1 MRDKLPVTILAV
13 GLVALAGVL
22 WTAPKFVRAGA
33 GGVIR
38 VAFDERNP
46 SHRGRMPEVDWTA
59 VSVRSAIVVLIT
71 AAAFL
76 VTRRAERPREN
87 IPRAQAPTAK
97 PRPSNSGLSRSE
109 WIGYLIVLALS
120 AFYVFI
126 EVFDR

>member
-1 MRDKLPVTILAV
+1 MRDKLPVLVLAL

-46 SHRGRMPEVDWTA
+46 SHRGRVPEVDWAA
-59 VSVRSAIVVLIT
+59 VSVRSAMVVFIT

-76 VTRRAERPREN
+76 VARRPATIREQRPRALARSG
-87 IPRAQAPTAK
+87 IG
-97 PRPSNSGLSRSE
+97 RPSKSGFSTSD

-120 AFYVFI
+120 AFYVFT
-126 EVFDR
+126 EVFGG